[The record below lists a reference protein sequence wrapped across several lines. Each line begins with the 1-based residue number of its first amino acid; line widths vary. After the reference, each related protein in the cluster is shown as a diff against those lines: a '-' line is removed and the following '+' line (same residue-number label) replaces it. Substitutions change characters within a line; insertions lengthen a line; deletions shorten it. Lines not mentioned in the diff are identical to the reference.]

1 MSSRMMF
8 TILLIAISTLAFGI
22 FIPVTAQ
29 EQIISLPVTTDADVP
44 VIDGVWTTTDEWSK
58 ASETY
63 QNYTDNTKLVIRG
76 MHDETFIHI
85 LLAMPRDYVVDG
97 RAGICFD
104 TLNDGG
110 PYMKPDDVC
119 FVLGQRLEE
128 FHGDGRSTLMQETG
142 IPLKVDGKRGLS
154 GSNSPYQVGGEQH
167 VSYEFKIPI
176 DYISGVNQTLFGF
189 YVVYETRGESTNY
202 THYYSWPD
210 YESSSSLR
218 VAAPRGWG
226 LVSVSSSTEI
236 PEVPEFPLALAGL
249 MAGLIGMIVVA
260 STRMR
265 FER

>member
-1 MSSRMMF
+1 MMF
-8 TILLIAISTLAFGI
+8 TILIMAISTLTFGT

-29 EQIISLPVTTDADVP
+29 EQIISFPVTDDVDAP
-44 VIDGVWTTTDEWSK
+44 VMDGVWTTADEWSK

-63 QNYTDNTKLVIRG
+63 QNYTDDTQLVIRG
-76 MHDETFIHI
+76 IHDETFIHI
-85 LLAMPRDYVVDG
+85 LLEMPRDYVVDG

-142 IPLKVDGKRGLS
+142 IPMDVDGKRGLS
-154 GSNSPYQVGGEQH
+154 GSNSPYQFGEQH

-176 DYISGVNQTLFGF
+176 DYISGTNQMLFGF
-189 YVVYETRGESTNY
+189 YVVYETRGVTTNY

-226 LVSVSSSTEI
+226 LVSISSSTEV
-236 PEVPEFPLALAGL
+236 PEVPEFPLPLAGL
-249 MAGLIGMIVVA
+249 IAGLIGMIVVA